1 MNFDKLKQYAKE
13 LRKEGYKIS
22 GISKLVD
29 NSEDRKLLRKLIND
43 AVLEQEEEEDEEE
56 DEIKKVDI
64 EKTIANVISN
74 EKKIGGLAKVEK
86 AVLKCFGLLS

>member
-1 MNFDKLKQYAKE
+1 MNFDQLKQYAKE

-29 NSEDRKLLRKLIND
+29 KSEDRKLLRKLLND
-43 AVLEQEEEEDEEE
+43 AVLEQEEDEEV
-56 DEIKKVDI
+56 EIKKVDI

>member
-29 NSEDRKLLRKLIND
+29 NSEDRKLLRKLLND
-43 AVLEQEEEEDEEE
+43 AVLEQEEEEV
-56 DEIKKVDI
+56 EIKKVDI

>member
-1 MNFDKLKQYAKE
+1 MNFDKLKEYAKE

-29 NSEDRKLLRKLIND
+29 NSEDRKLLRKLLND
-43 AVLEQEEEEDEEE
+43 AVLEQEEEDEEV
-56 DEIKKVDI
+56 EIKKVDI

>member
-1 MNFDKLKQYAKE
+1 MNFDQLKQYTKE

-29 NSEDRKLLRKLIND
+29 NSEDRKLLRKLLND
-43 AVLEQEEEEDEEE
+43 AVLEQEEEEV
-56 DEIKKVDI
+56 EIKKVDI

>member
-1 MNFDKLKQYAKE
+1 MNFDQLKQYAKE

-29 NSEDRKLLRKLIND
+29 NSEDRKLLRKLLND
-43 AVLEQEEEEDEEE
+43 AVLEQEEDEEV
-56 DEIKKVDI
+56 EIKKVDI

>member
-1 MNFDKLKQYAKE
+1 MNFDQLKQYAKE

-29 NSEDRKLLRKLIND
+29 NSEDRKLLRKLLND
-43 AVLEQEEEEDEEE
+43 AVLEQEEDEDEEV
-56 DEIKKVDI
+56 EIKKADI